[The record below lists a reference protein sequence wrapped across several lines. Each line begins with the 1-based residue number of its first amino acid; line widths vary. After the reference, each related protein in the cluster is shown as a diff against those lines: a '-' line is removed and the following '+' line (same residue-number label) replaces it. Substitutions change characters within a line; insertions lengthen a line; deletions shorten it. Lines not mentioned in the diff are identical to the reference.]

1 MEVGGGGEGEGEG
14 PHKDK
19 EKNAHQIKA
28 FQSIFL
34 PGYRFVFPFL
44 CTVFILN
51 FMAKKTI
58 LRTGLPGENRAISH
72 YPSHPLHIYVA
83 V

>member
-1 MEVGGGGEGEGEG
+1 MPLVMVLLKWFHIRWRGGGGGGGREG

-34 PGYRFVFPFL
+34 PGFRFVFLHFYVQFL
-44 CTVFILN
+44 
-51 FMAKKTI
+51 
-58 LRTGLPGENRAISH
+58 
-72 YPSHPLHIYVA
+72 Y
-83 V
+83 